1 MKMQVH
7 KILIVDDDSDDSEF
21 FTEVIHEINP
31 GIEVKITDSKEG
43 LFKELSRE
51 TPDLIFIDSLIQ
63 NESGIDGIKQLKAD
77 VKLSHIP
84 VIMYTGSSDER
95 NIATAMKE
103 GAAAYITKPD
113 TMDGIRQVLNKVL
126 LRDWE
131 SDPKPQQLF
140 INGSFR
146 DYEPE

>member
-1 MKMQVH
+1 MQVH

-140 INGSFR
+140 INGSFS

>member
-1 MKMQVH
+1 MQVH

-31 GIEVKITDSKEG
+31 SIEVKITDSKHG
-43 LFKELSRE
+43 LFNELSRE

-63 NESGIDGIKQLKAD
+63 NESGIDGIKELKSD
-77 VKLSHIP
+77 INLSGIP
-84 VIMYTGSSDER
+84 VIMYTGSSDTR
-95 NIATAMKE
+95 NIATAMKA
-103 GAAAYITKPD
+103 GAVAYITKPD

-126 LRDWE
+126 HRDWVKQ
-131 SDPKPQQLF
+131 PKPQQVF
-140 INGSFR
+140 INGAFR

>member
-31 GIEVKITDSKEG
+31 GIEVKITDSKQG
-43 LFKELSRE
+43 LFNELAGE

-77 VKLSHIP
+77 AKLAHIP
-84 VIMYTGSSDER
+84 VTMYTGSSDER

-103 GAAAYITKPD
+103 
-113 TMDGIRQVLNKVL
+113 
-126 LRDWE
+126 
-131 SDPKPQQLF
+131 
-140 INGSFR
+140 
-146 DYEPE
+146 